1 MDNKDILELIS
12 LDTVVALLLMFQLED
27 ALVWLEV
34 VLVITAIVYNVV
46 RILHVRNKSNNDKN
60 SL

>member
-34 VLVITAIVYNVV
+34 VLVITAIVYNIV

>member
-34 VLVITAIVYNVV
+34 VLVITAIVYNIV

-60 SL
+60 SV

>member
-12 LDTVVALLLMFQLED
+12 LDTLVALLLMFNLED